1 MLNLDQAFTVQEFVR
16 VNRTKRVWEIQD
28 ELYSLICILTKT
40 KEEKKDETETAA
52 DNMVV
57 VVQVGL
63 DLYTLSYVKY
73 EECDI
78 QQYIKYDLS
87 SEDVSQF
94 LGNN

>member
-1 MLNLDQAFTVQEFVR
+1 MKQKLPPH
-16 VNRTKRVWEIQD
+16 
-28 ELYSLICILTKT
+28 
-40 KEEKKDETETAA
+40 
-52 DNMVV
+52 NMIV

-73 EECDI
+73 EECDVH
-78 QQYIKYDLS
+78 QCIKYNLS

>member
-1 MLNLDQAFTVQEFVR
+1 MKQKLPPH
-16 VNRTKRVWEIQD
+16 
-28 ELYSLICILTKT
+28 
-40 KEEKKDETETAA
+40 
-52 DNMVV
+52 NMIVI
-57 VVQVGL
+57 VQVGL

-73 EECDI
+73 EERDI

>member
-1 MLNLDQAFTVQEFVR
+1 
-16 VNRTKRVWEIQD
+16 
-28 ELYSLICILTKT
+28 
-40 KEEKKDETETAA
+40 
-52 DNMVV
+52 MVV

-78 QQYIKYDLS
+78 HQCIKYNLS
-87 SEDVSQF
+87 SEDISQF